1 MKNLNCKGILS
12 KFCIRLA
19 MVIAQSISHTMITKT
34 KYSHAEDPS
43 SLYAK

>member
-1 MKNLNCKGILS
+1 MNHFDCQGVLS

-19 MVIAQSISHTMITKT
+19 MVIAQSISHTMITKA

>member
-1 MKNLNCKGILS
+1 MKHFNYQGILS